1 MKSLNVNFY
10 VDNRHEFL
18 LLQLTAVL
26 FLNNNC
32 QLDLILSQTNTRLL
46 AN

>member
-10 VDNRHEFL
+10 VDNRREFL

-26 FLNNNC
+26 FYR
-32 QLDLILSQTNTRLL
+32 LIPDC
-46 AN
+46 